1 MDDVARLRGWAALV
15 GSTRT
20 AVIVVLSAIAAGFA
34 VWITLGN
41 SNVVEQAVIALVSFA
56 LIAVFFLYV
65 VSGWLQPEPAEGGEP
80 AS

>member
-1 MDDVARLRGWAALV
+1 VV

-20 AVIVVLSAIAAGFA
+20 AVIVVLSAVAAGLA
-34 VWITLGN
+34 VWITLGT
-41 SNVVEQAVIALVSFA
+41 SNVLEQAVIALAAFA
-56 LIAVFFLYV
+56 LITVFFLYV